1 MKNFDANQNH
11 PKIILPP
18 FPCLRWSRALDGGSG
33 RVRLTKS
40 QKVSAKNCGQIV
52 ANRVRASVLQL
63 DDVFAIAGF
72 GLLFDALLPFGP
84 PARRGRIP
92 RWSPL
97 VAAVSQ
103 LWADLGRF

>member
-1 MKNFDANQNH
+1 MQIKTT
-11 PKIILPP
+11 
-18 FPCLRWSRALDGGSG
+18 LRSYFRRFRAS
-33 RVRLTKS
+33 VEAAHHLTKS
-40 QKVSAKNCGQIV
+40 RKASAKNCGQIV

-84 PARRGRIP
+84 PARRGRIL